1 VTPTLTLTIATHQ
14 LLALR
19 RQRVFA
25 ALLGSFVIVSALAGL
40 LGWSSNHTIVRV
52 YDEAAKLMAATGQPP
67 PPNPFLLKP
76 ALSLLS
82 NMVVYVPLVG
92 ALFALVLGH
101 LSIVEDEA
109 NGLGRLLFSRQV
121 SRTQY
126 AMGKVINAGAV
137 LAIALC
143 ASLIVSAVSLLFVN
157 KGVAASDVGRLGAFY
172 ALSWLYLMSFVLIGM
187 IAVLVTRRRSLALL
201 TAMRAWLVITFVV
214 PQFTSGL
221 RPTQSLNPIIEPIG
235 TSQRF
240 FQITAHAQPVSMVE
254 QYKAAAAV
262 ILSTA
267 PSESIGHLALR
278 LLPIVALAGALLLVT
293 LTLVQRHD
301 FSRSASN
308 E

>member
-1 VTPTLTLTIATHQ
+1 MTGTIATYQ

-25 ALLGSFVIVSALAGL
+25 ALLGSFVVVSALAGL

-52 YDEAAKLMAATGQPP
+52 YNQAAHLMAATGQPP

-76 ALSLLS
+76 DLSLLS

-109 NGLGRLLFSRQV
+109 NGLGRLLFSRPV

-126 AMGKVINAGAV
+126 AMGKVVAAATV
-137 LAIALC
+137 LAVALS
-143 ASLIVSAVSLLFVN
+143 ASLGVSIVSLLIVN
-157 KGVAASDVGRLGAFY
+157 KGMAAADVGRLGSFY
-172 ALSWLYLMSFVLIGM
+172 ALSWVYLMGFVLIGM
-187 IAVLVTRRRSLALL
+187 IAVLVTHRRPLALL
-201 TAMRAWLVITFVV
+201 SAMGAWLVITFVV

-240 FQITAHAQPVSMVE
+240 FQVTAHAQPFSVVE

-262 ILSTA
+262 ILNTA
-267 PSESIGHLALR
+267 PSESIGQLGLR
-278 LLPIVALAGALLLVT
+278 LLPIALLAGILLLVT